1 MIRGLMSN
9 KKNTTMPIPMI
20 VTLPQDDFLKWPVFR
35 AGDEAAVLRVLRD
48 GNVSTHPVI
57 HELEDDFRAFT
68 GRRHALA
75 HCNGTSALMAAFH
88 ALDLRPGDEVL
99 VPSATFWASVL
110 PMIWCGLVP
119 VFCESEPETLGLDP
133 VDAARRIT
141 PRTKAMVIVHL
152 WGLPCKVAELTALAK
167 AHGLRIIEDASHAHG
182 ASHVGVPCG
191 RIGDVSV
198 FSLQG
203 DKLVPAGEGGV
214 FLTDDDA
221 VHDRALCMGDIKRIF
236 RMPTADRRFAATGF
250 GIKTRIA
257 PMSAALGRS
266 MLARLP
272 ETNAVRARNHEQL
285 AAVLEDLGFD
295 CFPAGEGVERVW
307 FEFIIRHRNE
317 AVDVAALVDVLQ
329 QAGCRVGVPRYPLLH
344 QQPYFTEGHW
354 RAAGRYPASCKLPDS
369 DEISL
374 PVTEG
379 MNHSLLRLPNFNHP
393 DAGPLVDQYAE
404 AFRRVAAVMAW

>member
-1 MIRGLMSN
+1 M
-9 KKNTTMPIPMI
+9 TTKPSTI
-20 VTLPQDDFLKWPVFR
+20 VTLPQDECLQWPVFR
-35 AGDEAAVLRVLRD
+35 AEDEQAVLRVMRD

-57 HELEDDFRAFT
+57 QELENDFRAFT

-88 ALDLRPGDEVL
+88 SLGLRPGDEVL

-119 VFCESEPETLGLDP
+119 VFCESEPATLGLDP

-152 WGLPCKVAELTALAK
+152 WGLPCKAAELTALAK
-167 AHGLRIIEDASHAHG
+167 AHDLRIIEDASHAHG
-182 ASHVGVPCG
+182 ASQDGVPCG
-191 RIGDVSV
+191 RMGDVSV

-214 FLTDDDA
+214 LMTDDDA
-221 VHDRALCMGDIKRIF
+221 IHDRALCMGDITRII
-236 RMPTADRRFAATGF
+236 RMPTADRRFAATSF

-272 ETNAVRARNHEQL
+272 ETNSVRNHHHKRL
-285 AAVLEDLGFD
+285 AATLEDLGFD
-295 CFPAGEGVERVW
+295 CFLPPEGVERVW
-307 FEFIIRHRNE
+307 FEFIIRHRMENID
-317 AVDVAALVDVLQ
+317 AGALVEWLR

-354 RAAGRYPASCKLPDS
+354 RAAGRYPESIKLPAS
-369 DEISL
+369 DDISL
-374 PVTEG
+374 PVTER
-379 MNHSLLRLPNFNHP
+379 MNRTLLRLPNFNHP
-393 DAGPLVDQYAE
+393 DAGALVDQYAE
-404 AFRRVAAVMAW
+404 AFRQAVRVFGR

>member
-1 MIRGLMSN
+1 M
-9 KKNTTMPIPMI
+9 TTKPSTI
-20 VTLPQDDFLKWPVFR
+20 VTLPQDEYLKWPVFR
-35 AGDEAAVLRVLRD
+35 AEDEQAVLRVMRD

-57 HELEDDFRAFT
+57 QELENDFRAFT

-75 HCNGTSALMAAFH
+75 HCNGTTALMAAFH
-88 ALDLRPGDEVL
+88 SLGLRPGDEVL

-119 VFCESEPETLGLDP
+119 VFCESEPATLGLDP

-182 ASHVGVPCG
+182 ASKDGVPCG
-191 RIGDVSV
+191 RMGDVSV

-214 FLTDDDA
+214 LMTDDDA
-221 VHDRALCMGDIKRIF
+221 TYDRALCMGDITRII
-236 RMPTADRRFAATGF
+236 RMPTADRRFAATSF

-272 ETNAVRARNHEQL
+272 ETNSARNHHHARL
-285 AAVLEDLGFD
+285 AATLEDLGFE
-295 CFPAGEGVERVW
+295 CFLPPEGVERVW
-307 FEFIIRHRNE
+307 FEFIIRHRMENID
-317 AVDVAALVDVLQ
+317 AGALVEWLQ

-354 RAAGRYPASCKLPDS
+354 RVAGRYPESITLPASD
-369 DEISL
+369 DISL
-374 PVTEG
+374 PFTER
-379 MNHSLLRLPNFNHP
+379 MNRTLLRLPNFNHP
-393 DAGPLVDQYAE
+393 DAGALVDQYAE
-404 AFRRVAAVMAW
+404 AFRQAVRVFGR

>member
-1 MIRGLMSN
+1 M
-9 KKNTTMPIPMI
+9 TTKPSMI
-20 VTLPQDDFLKWPVFR
+20 VTLPQDEYLRWPVFR
-35 AGDEAAVLRVLRD
+35 AEDEQAVLRVMRD

-57 HELEDDFRAFT
+57 QELENDFRAFT

-88 ALDLRPGDEVL
+88 SLDLRPGDEVL

-133 VDAARRIT
+133 ADAARRIT
-141 PRTKAMVIVHL
+141 PRTKAIVIVHL

-167 AHGLRIIEDASHAHG
+167 AHGLRIVEDASHAHG
-182 ASHVGVPCG
+182 ASQDGVPCG
-191 RIGDVSV
+191 RMGDVSV

-214 FLTDDDA
+214 LMTDDDA
-221 VHDRALCMGDIKRIF
+221 IYDRALRMGDITRII
-236 RMPTADRRFAATGF
+236 RMPTADRRFAATSF

-257 PMSAALGRS
+257 PMSAALGKS

-272 ETNAVRARNHEQL
+272 ETNSVRHRHHARL
-285 AAVLEDLGFD
+285 AETLEDLGFE
-295 CFPAGEGVERVW
+295 CFLPREGVERVW
-307 FEFIIRHRNE
+307 FEFIIRHRTENK
-317 AVDVAALVDVLQ
+317 DVGALVAWLQ

-354 RAAGRYPASCKLPDS
+354 RAAGRYPETLTLPES
-369 DEISL
+369 DDVSL
-374 PVTEG
+374 PFTER
-379 MNHSLLRLPNFNHP
+379 MNRTLLRLPNFNHP
-393 DAGPLVDQYAE
+393 DAGALVDQYAE
-404 AFRRVAAVMAW
+404 AFRQAVSALDS

>member
-1 MIRGLMSN
+1 M
-9 KKNTTMPIPMI
+9 TTKPSTI
-20 VTLPQDDFLKWPVFR
+20 VTLPQDECLQWPVFR
-35 AGDEAAVLRVLRD
+35 AEDEQAVLRVMRD

-57 HELEDDFRAFT
+57 QELENDFRAFT

-88 ALDLRPGDEVL
+88 SLGLRPGDEVL

-119 VFCESEPETLGLDP
+119 VFCESEPATLGLDP

-152 WGLPCKVAELTALAK
+152 WGLPCKAAELTALAK
-167 AHGLRIIEDASHAHG
+167 AHDLRIIEDASHAHG
-182 ASHVGVPCG
+182 ASQDGVPCG
-191 RIGDVSV
+191 RMGDVSV

-214 FLTDDDA
+214 LMTDDDA
-221 VHDRALCMGDIKRIF
+221 IHDRALCMGDITRII
-236 RMPTADRRFAATGF
+236 RMPTADRRFAATSF

-272 ETNAVRARNHEQL
+272 ETNSVRNHHHKRL
-285 AAVLEDLGFD
+285 AATLEDLGFE
-295 CFPAGEGVERVW
+295 CFLPPEGVERVW
-307 FEFIIRHRNE
+307 FEFIIRHRMENID
-317 AVDVAALVDVLQ
+317 AGALVEWLR

-354 RAAGRYPASCKLPDS
+354 RAAGRYPESIKLPAS
-369 DEISL
+369 DDISL
-374 PVTEG
+374 PFTER
-379 MNHSLLRLPNFNHP
+379 MNRTLLRLPNFNHP
-393 DAGPLVDQYAE
+393 DAGALVDQYAE
-404 AFRRVAAVMAW
+404 AFRQAVRAFDK

>member
-1 MIRGLMSN
+1 M
-9 KKNTTMPIPMI
+9 TTKPSTI
-20 VTLPQDDFLKWPVFR
+20 VTLPQDECLQWPVFR
-35 AGDEAAVLRVLRD
+35 AEDEQAVLRVMRD

-57 HELEDDFRAFT
+57 QELENDFRAFT

-88 ALDLRPGDEVL
+88 SLGLRPGDEVL

-119 VFCESEPETLGLDP
+119 VFCESEPATLGLDP

-167 AHGLRIIEDASHAHG
+167 AHDLRIIEDASHAHG
-182 ASHVGVPCG
+182 ASQDGVPCG
-191 RIGDVSV
+191 RMGDVSV

-214 FLTDDDA
+214 LMTDDDA
-221 VHDRALCMGDIKRIF
+221 IHDRALCMGDITRII
-236 RMPTADRRFAATGF
+236 RMPTADRRFAATSF

-272 ETNAVRARNHEQL
+272 ETNSIRNHHHKRL
-285 AAVLEDLGFD
+285 AATLEDLGFE
-295 CFPAGEGVERVW
+295 CFLPPEGVERVW
-307 FEFIIRHRNE
+307 FEFIIRHRMENID
-317 AVDVAALVDVLQ
+317 AGALVEWLR

-354 RAAGRYPASCKLPDS
+354 RAAGRYPESIKLPAS
-369 DEISL
+369 DDISL
-374 PVTEG
+374 PFTER
-379 MNHSLLRLPNFNHP
+379 MNRTLLRLPNFNHP
-393 DAGPLVDQYAE
+393 DAGALVDQYAE
-404 AFRRVAAVMAW
+404 AFRQAVRVFAS

>member
-1 MIRGLMSN
+1 M
-9 KKNTTMPIPMI
+9 TTKPSTI
-20 VTLPQDDFLKWPVFR
+20 VTLPQDEYLKWPVFR
-35 AGDEAAVLRVLRD
+35 AEDEQAVLRVMRD

-57 HELEDDFRAFT
+57 QELENDFRAFT

-75 HCNGTSALMAAFH
+75 HCNGTTALMAAFH
-88 ALDLRPGDEVL
+88 SLGLRPGDEVL

-119 VFCESEPETLGLDP
+119 VFCESEPATLGLDP

-182 ASHVGVPCG
+182 ASKDGVPCG
-191 RIGDVSV
+191 RMGDVSV

-214 FLTDDDA
+214 LMTDDDA
-221 VHDRALCMGDIKRIF
+221 TYDRALCMGDITRII
-236 RMPTADRRFAATGF
+236 RMPTADRRFAATSF

-272 ETNAVRARNHEQL
+272 ETNSARNHHHARL
-285 AAVLEDLGFD
+285 AETLEDLGFE
-295 CFPAGEGVERVW
+295 CFLPPEGVERVW
-307 FEFIIRHRNE
+307 FEFIIRHRMENID
-317 AVDVAALVDVLQ
+317 AGALVEWLQ

-354 RAAGRYPASCKLPDS
+354 RAAGRYPESITLPASD
-369 DEISL
+369 DISL
-374 PVTEG
+374 PFTER
-379 MNHSLLRLPNFNHP
+379 MNRTLLRLPNFNHP
-393 DAGPLVDQYAE
+393 DAGALVDQYAE
-404 AFRRVAAVMAW
+404 AFRQAVRVFGS

>member
-1 MIRGLMSN
+1 M
-9 KKNTTMPIPMI
+9 TTKPSTI
-20 VTLPQDDFLKWPVFR
+20 VTLPQDEYLQWPVFR
-35 AGDEAAVLRVLRD
+35 AEDEQAVLRVMRD

-57 HELEDDFRAFT
+57 QELENDFRAFT

-88 ALDLRPGDEVL
+88 SLGLRPGDEVL

-119 VFCESEPETLGLDP
+119 VFCESEPATLGLDP

-152 WGLPCKVAELTALAK
+152 WGLPCKAAELTAHAK
-167 AHGLRIIEDASHAHG
+167 AHDLRIIEDASHAHG
-182 ASHVGVPCG
+182 ASQDGVPCG
-191 RIGDVSV
+191 RMGDVSV

-214 FLTDDDA
+214 LMTDDDA
-221 VHDRALCMGDIKRIF
+221 IHDRALCMGDITRII
-236 RMPTADRRFAATGF
+236 RMPTADRRFAATSF

-272 ETNAVRARNHEQL
+272 ETNSIRNHHHKRL
-285 AAVLEDLGFD
+285 AATLEDLGFD
-295 CFPAGEGVERVW
+295 CFLPPEGVERVW
-307 FEFIIRHRNE
+307 FEFIIRHRMENID
-317 AVDVAALVDVLQ
+317 AGALVEWLR

-354 RAAGRYPASCKLPDS
+354 RAAGRYPESIKLPAS
-369 DEISL
+369 DDISL
-374 PVTEG
+374 PFTER
-379 MNHSLLRLPNFNHP
+379 MNHTLLRLPNFNHP
-393 DAGPLVDQYAE
+393 DAGALVDQYAE
-404 AFRRVAAVMAW
+404 AFRQAVRVFGR

>member
-1 MIRGLMSN
+1 
-9 KKNTTMPIPMI
+9 MI
-20 VTLPQDDFLKWPVFR
+20 VTLPQDEHLKWPVFR
-35 AGDEAAVLRVLRD
+35 AEDEQAVLRVMRD

-57 HELEDDFRAFT
+57 QELENDFRTFT

-88 ALDLRPGDEVL
+88 SLDLQPGDEVL

-141 PRTKAMVIVHL
+141 PRTKAIVIVHL

-167 AHGLRIIEDASHAHG
+167 AHNLRIIEDASHTHG
-182 ASHVGVPCG
+182 ASQDGVPCG
-191 RIGDVSV
+191 RMGDVSI

-214 FLTDDDA
+214 LLTDDDA
-221 VHDRALCMGDIKRIF
+221 IYDRALCMGDITRII
-236 RMPTADRRFAATGF
+236 RMPTADRRFAATSF

-257 PMSAALGRS
+257 PMSAALGKS

-272 ETNAVRARNHEQL
+272 ETNSVRNHHHMRL
-285 AAVLEDLGFD
+285 AATLEDLGFE
-295 CFPAGEGVERVW
+295 CFLPSEGVERVW
-307 FEFIIRHRNE
+307 FEFIIRHRMENI
-317 AVDVAALVDVLQ
+317 DVGALVEWLQ

-354 RAAGRYPASCKLPDS
+354 RAAGRYPETITLPVS
-369 DEISL
+369 DDISL
-374 PVTEG
+374 PFTEG
-379 MNHSLLRLPNFNHP
+379 MNRTLLRLPNFNHP
-393 DAGPLVDQYAE
+393 DAGALVDQYAE
-404 AFRRVAAVMAW
+404 AFRQAVNAFVR

>member
-1 MIRGLMSN
+1 M
-9 KKNTTMPIPMI
+9 TTKPSTI
-20 VTLPQDDFLKWPVFR
+20 VTLPQDEYLKWPVFR
-35 AGDEAAVLRVLRD
+35 AEDEQAVLRVMRD

-57 HELEDDFRAFT
+57 QELENDFRAFT

-88 ALDLRPGDEVL
+88 SLGLRPGDEVL

-119 VFCESEPETLGLDP
+119 VFCESEPATLGLDP

-152 WGLPCKVAELTALAK
+152 WGLPCKAAELTALAK
-167 AHGLRIIEDASHAHG
+167 AHDLRIIEDASHAHG
-182 ASHVGVPCG
+182 ASQDGVPCG
-191 RIGDVSV
+191 RMGDVSV

-214 FLTDDDA
+214 LMTDDDA
-221 VHDRALCMGDIKRIF
+221 IHDRALCMGDITRII
-236 RMPTADRRFAATGF
+236 RMPTADRRFAATSF

-272 ETNAVRARNHEQL
+272 ETNSVRNHHHKRL
-285 AAVLEDLGFD
+285 AATLEDLGFE
-295 CFPAGEGVERVW
+295 CFLPPEGVERVW
-307 FEFIIRHRNE
+307 FEFIIRHRMENID
-317 AVDVAALVDVLQ
+317 AGALVEWLR

-354 RAAGRYPASCKLPDS
+354 RAAGRYPESIKLPAS
-369 DEISL
+369 DDISL
-374 PVTEG
+374 PFTER
-379 MNHSLLRLPNFNHP
+379 MNRTLLRLPNFNHP
-393 DAGPLVDQYAE
+393 DAGALVDQYAE
-404 AFRRVAAVMAW
+404 AFRQAVRVFAS

>member
-1 MIRGLMSN
+1 
-9 KKNTTMPIPMI
+9 
-20 VTLPQDDFLKWPVFR
+20 
-35 AGDEAAVLRVLRD
+35 
-48 GNVSTHPVI
+48 VSTHPVI
-57 HELEDDFRAFT
+57 QELENDFRAFT

-75 HCNGTSALMAAFH
+75 HCNGTTALMAAFH
-88 ALDLRPGDEVL
+88 SLGLRPGDEVL

-119 VFCESEPETLGLDP
+119 VFCESEPATLGLDP

-182 ASHVGVPCG
+182 ASKDGVPCG
-191 RIGDVSV
+191 RMGDVSV

-214 FLTDDDA
+214 LMTDDDA
-221 VHDRALCMGDIKRIF
+221 TYDRALCMGDITRII
-236 RMPTADRRFAATGF
+236 RMPTADRRFAATSF

-272 ETNAVRARNHEQL
+272 ETNSARNHHHARL
-285 AAVLEDLGFD
+285 AATLEDLGFE
-295 CFPAGEGVERVW
+295 CFLPPEGVERVW
-307 FEFIIRHRNE
+307 FEFIIRHRMENID
-317 AVDVAALVDVLQ
+317 AGALVEWLQ

-354 RAAGRYPASCKLPDS
+354 RAAGRYPESITLPASD
-369 DEISL
+369 DISL
-374 PVTEG
+374 PFTER
-379 MNHSLLRLPNFNHP
+379 MNRTLLRLPNFNHP
-393 DAGPLVDQYAE
+393 DAGALVDQYAE
-404 AFRRVAAVMAW
+404 AFRQAVRVFGR

>member
-1 MIRGLMSN
+1 M
-9 KKNTTMPIPMI
+9 TTKPSTI
-20 VTLPQDDFLKWPVFR
+20 VTLPQDECLQWPVFR
-35 AGDEAAVLRVLRD
+35 AEDEQAVLRVMRD

-57 HELEDDFRAFT
+57 QELENDFRAFT

-88 ALDLRPGDEVL
+88 SLGLRPGDEVL

-119 VFCESEPETLGLDP
+119 VFCESEPATLGLDP

-167 AHGLRIIEDASHAHG
+167 AHDLRIIEDASHAHG
-182 ASHVGVPCG
+182 ASKDGVPCG
-191 RIGDVSV
+191 RMGDVSV

-214 FLTDDDA
+214 LMTDDDA
-221 VHDRALCMGDIKRIF
+221 IHDRALCMGDITRII
-236 RMPTADRRFAATGF
+236 RMPTADRRFAATSF

-272 ETNAVRARNHEQL
+272 ETNSIRNHHHKRL
-285 AAVLEDLGFD
+285 AATLEDLGFE
-295 CFPAGEGVERVW
+295 CFLPPEGVERVW
-307 FEFIIRHRNE
+307 FEFIIRHRTENMD
-317 AVDVAALVDVLQ
+317 AGSLVEWLQ

-354 RAAGRYPASCKLPDS
+354 RAAGRYPESITLPASD
-369 DEISL
+369 DISL
-374 PVTEG
+374 PFTER
-379 MNHSLLRLPNFNHP
+379 MNRTLLRLPNFNHP
-393 DAGPLVDQYAE
+393 DAGALVDQYAE
-404 AFRRVAAVMAW
+404 AFRQAVRVFAS

>member
-1 MIRGLMSN
+1 M
-9 KKNTTMPIPMI
+9 TTKPSTI
-20 VTLPQDDFLKWPVFR
+20 VTLPQDEYLKWPVFR
-35 AGDEAAVLRVLRD
+35 AEDEQAVLRVMRD

-57 HELEDDFRAFT
+57 QELENDFRAFT

-75 HCNGTSALMAAFH
+75 HCNGTTALMAAFH
-88 ALDLRPGDEVL
+88 SLGLRPGDEVL

-119 VFCESEPETLGLDP
+119 VFCESEPATLGLDP

-167 AHGLRIIEDASHAHG
+167 AHGLRIVEDASHAHG
-182 ASHVGVPCG
+182 ASQDGVPCG
-191 RIGDVSV
+191 RMGDVSV

-214 FLTDDDA
+214 LMTDDDA
-221 VHDRALCMGDIKRIF
+221 IYDRALRMGDITRII
-236 RMPTADRRFAATGF
+236 RMPTADRRFAATSF

-257 PMSAALGRS
+257 PMSAALGKS

-272 ETNAVRARNHEQL
+272 ETNSVRHRHHARL
-285 AAVLEDLGFD
+285 AKTLEDLGFE
-295 CFPAGEGVERVW
+295 CFLPREGVERVW
-307 FEFIIRHRNE
+307 FEFIIRHRMENID
-317 AVDVAALVDVLQ
+317 AGALVEWLQ

-354 RAAGRYPASCKLPDS
+354 RAAGRYPESITLPASD
-369 DEISL
+369 DISL
-374 PVTEG
+374 PFTER
-379 MNHSLLRLPNFNHP
+379 MNRTLLRLPNFNHP
-393 DAGPLVDQYAE
+393 DAGALVDQYAE
-404 AFRRVAAVMAW
+404 AFRQAVRVFGR

>member
-1 MIRGLMSN
+1 M
-9 KKNTTMPIPMI
+9 TTKPSTI
-20 VTLPQDDFLKWPVFR
+20 VTLPQDECLQWPVFR
-35 AGDEAAVLRVLRD
+35 AEDEQAVLRVMRD

-57 HELEDDFRAFT
+57 QELENDFRAFT

-75 HCNGTSALMAAFH
+75 HCNATSALMAAFH
-88 ALDLRPGDEVL
+88 SLGLRPGDEVL

-119 VFCESEPETLGLDP
+119 VFCESEPATLGLDP

-167 AHGLRIIEDASHAHG
+167 AHDLRIIEDASHAHG
-182 ASHVGVPCG
+182 ASQDGVPCG
-191 RIGDVSV
+191 RMGDVSV

-214 FLTDDDA
+214 LMTDDDA
-221 VHDRALCMGDIKRIF
+221 IHDRALCMGDITRII
-236 RMPTADRRFAATGF
+236 RMPTADRRFAATSF

-272 ETNAVRARNHEQL
+272 ETNSVRNRHHKRL
-285 AAVLEDLGFD
+285 AATLEDLGFD
-295 CFPAGEGVERVW
+295 CFLPPEGVERVW
-307 FEFIIRHRNE
+307 FEFIIRHRMENID
-317 AVDVAALVDVLQ
+317 AGALVEWLR

-354 RAAGRYPASCKLPDS
+354 RAAGRYPESIKLPAS
-369 DEISL
+369 DDISL
-374 PVTEG
+374 PFTER
-379 MNHSLLRLPNFNHP
+379 MNRTLLRLPNFNHP
-393 DAGPLVDQYAE
+393 DAGALVDQYAE
-404 AFRRVAAVMAW
+404 AFRQAVRVLGR

>member
-1 MIRGLMSN
+1 M
-9 KKNTTMPIPMI
+9 TTKPSTI
-20 VTLPQDDFLKWPVFR
+20 VTLPQDECLQWPVFR
-35 AGDEAAVLRVLRD
+35 AEDEQAVLRVMRD

-57 HELEDDFRAFT
+57 QELENDFRAFT

-88 ALDLRPGDEVL
+88 SLGLRPGDEVL

-119 VFCESEPETLGLDP
+119 VFCESEPATLGLDP

-152 WGLPCKVAELTALAK
+152 WGLPCKAAELTALAK
-167 AHGLRIIEDASHAHG
+167 AHDLRIIEDASHAHG
-182 ASHVGVPCG
+182 ASQDGVPCG
-191 RIGDVSV
+191 RMGDVSV

-214 FLTDDDA
+214 LMTDDDA
-221 VHDRALCMGDIKRIF
+221 IHDRALCMGDITRII
-236 RMPTADRRFAATGF
+236 RMPTADRRFAATSF

-272 ETNAVRARNHEQL
+272 ETNSVRNHHHKRL
-285 AAVLEDLGFD
+285 AATLEDLGFD
-295 CFPAGEGVERVW
+295 CFLPPEGVERVW
-307 FEFIIRHRNE
+307 FEFIIRHRMENID
-317 AVDVAALVDVLQ
+317 AGALVEWLR

-354 RAAGRYPASCKLPDS
+354 RAAGRYPESIKLPAS
-369 DEISL
+369 DDISL
-374 PVTEG
+374 PVTER
-379 MNHSLLRLPNFNHP
+379 MNRTLLRLPNFNHP
-393 DAGPLVDQYAE
+393 DAGALVDQYAE
-404 AFRRVAAVMAW
+404 AFRQAVRVLGR

>member
-1 MIRGLMSN
+1 MIS
-9 KKNTTMPIPMI
+9 KPSMI
-20 VTLPQDDFLKWPVFR
+20 VTLPQDEHLKWPVFR
-35 AGDEAAVLRVLRD
+35 AEDEQAVLRVMRD

-57 HELEDDFRAFT
+57 QELENDFRTFT

-88 ALDLRPGDEVL
+88 SLDLQPGDEVL

-141 PRTKAMVIVHL
+141 PRTKAIVIVHL

-167 AHGLRIIEDASHAHG
+167 AHNLRIIEDASHTHG
-182 ASHVGVPCG
+182 ASQSGVPCG
-191 RIGDVSV
+191 RMGDVSI

-214 FLTDDDA
+214 LLTDDDA
-221 VHDRALCMGDIKRIF
+221 IYDRALCMGDITRII
-236 RMPTADRRFAATGF
+236 RMPTADRRFAATSF

-257 PMSAALGRS
+257 PMSAALGKS

-272 ETNAVRARNHEQL
+272 ETNSVRNHHHMRL
-285 AAVLEDLGFD
+285 AATLEDLGFE
-295 CFPAGEGVERVW
+295 CFLPSEGVERVW
-307 FEFIIRHRNE
+307 FEFIIRHRMENI
-317 AVDVAALVDVLQ
+317 DVGALVEWLQ

-354 RAAGRYPASCKLPDS
+354 RAAGRYPETITLPES
-369 DEISL
+369 DDISL
-374 PVTEG
+374 PFTER
-379 MNHSLLRLPNFNHP
+379 MNRTLLRLPNFNHP
-393 DAGPLVDQYAE
+393 DAGALVDQYAE
-404 AFRRVAAVMAW
+404 AFRQAVNAFG

>member
-1 MIRGLMSN
+1 M
-9 KKNTTMPIPMI
+9 TTKPSTI
-20 VTLPQDDFLKWPVFR
+20 VTLPQDECLQWPVFR
-35 AGDEAAVLRVLRD
+35 AEDEQAVLRVMRD

-57 HELEDDFRAFT
+57 QELENDFRAFT

-88 ALDLRPGDEVL
+88 SLGLRPGDEVL

-119 VFCESEPETLGLDP
+119 VFCESEPATLGLDP

-152 WGLPCKVAELTALAK
+152 WGLPCKAAELTALAK
-167 AHGLRIIEDASHAHG
+167 AHDLRIIEDASHAHG
-182 ASHVGVPCG
+182 ASQDGVPCG
-191 RIGDVSV
+191 RMGDVSV

-214 FLTDDDA
+214 LMTDDDA
-221 VHDRALCMGDIKRIF
+221 IHDRALCMGDITRII
-236 RMPTADRRFAATGF
+236 RMPTADRRFAATSF

-272 ETNAVRARNHEQL
+272 ETNSIRNHHHKRL
-285 AAVLEDLGFD
+285 AATLEDLGFE
-295 CFPAGEGVERVW
+295 CFLPPEGVERVW
-307 FEFIIRHRNE
+307 FEFIIRHRMENID
-317 AVDVAALVDVLQ
+317 AGALVEWLR

-354 RAAGRYPASCKLPDS
+354 RAAGRYPESIKLPAS
-369 DEISL
+369 DDISL
-374 PVTEG
+374 PFTER
-379 MNHSLLRLPNFNHP
+379 MNHTLLRLPNFNHP
-393 DAGPLVDQYAE
+393 DAGALVDQYAE
-404 AFRRVAAVMAW
+404 AFRQAVRVFGR

>member
-1 MIRGLMSN
+1 M
-9 KKNTTMPIPMI
+9 TTKPSTI
-20 VTLPQDDFLKWPVFR
+20 VTLPQDECLKWPVFR
-35 AGDEAAVLRVLRD
+35 AEDEQAVLRVMRD

-57 HELEDDFRAFT
+57 QELEDDFRVFT

-88 ALDLRPGDEVL
+88 SLGLRSGDEVL

-119 VFCESEPETLGLDP
+119 VFCESEPTTLGLDP

-182 ASHVGVPCG
+182 ASKDGVPCG
-191 RIGDVSV
+191 HMGDVSV

-214 FLTDDDA
+214 LMTDDDA
-221 VHDRALCMGDIKRIF
+221 IYDRALRMGDITRII
-236 RMPTADRRFAATGF
+236 RMPTADRRFAATSF

-272 ETNAVRARNHEQL
+272 ETNSIRNRHHARL
-285 AAVLEDLGFD
+285 AATLEELGFE
-295 CFPAGEGVERVW
+295 CFLPPEGVERVW
-307 FEFIIRHRNE
+307 FEFIIRHRMENID
-317 AVDVAALVDVLQ
+317 AGALVEWLQ
-329 QAGCRVGVPRYPLLH
+329 LAGCRVGVPRYPLLH

-354 RAAGRYPASCKLPDS
+354 RAAGRYPESVKLPAS
-369 DEISL
+369 DDISL
-374 PVTEG
+374 PFTER
-379 MNHSLLRLPNFNHP
+379 MNRTLLRLPNFNHP
-393 DAGPLVDQYAE
+393 DAGALVDQYAE
-404 AFRRVAAVMAW
+404 AFRQAVRVFGS